1 MCLQANYSAPPD
13 VLLIQSEGT
22 GIMQDNNRRSR
33 PAGISLRGIT
43 DTFRSLTA
51 ADPEREC
58 LQQISDVLL
67 LCDGELCHLSSG
79 SCRAV
84 QDEDDPASLA
94 AAAHSLLD
102 RGDQA
107 RGRRKQAAVLLLLPV
122 REFMATRTFLPG
134 VAPQAVPAALQLQVD
149 SLLPGHT
156 GELALAV
163 HPGRNPDE
171 DADTALWMPAE
182 RLDELHRAFAGQGI
196 QLAAV
201 TPRILA
207 LVQQERLQWVEDS
220 DTRQHHCLLWQNGAI
235 RQLLQVDRRDLEEEA
250 FQEQWQA
257 AVHDLRSRGQAA
269 TASSPPRSAATF
281 IEAIRQPLHPE
292 YCFVP
297 QAARQRRQRLRGQ
310 RLRLVAAALVLA
322 AGLAVMLPYLWQ
334 GVQILRLEARL
345 DTVHEQATDAR
356 ENQARVREFENR
368 WALFR
373 DYPEQEILP
382 MMLDLQNRLQG
393 DRLIALTLED
403 GRLSIEG
410 ESNNPQALL
419 QRLEEHERFA
429 GVDFSRATSNNRYY
443 IDMRLA
449 GIDFASYYDWYFPDR
464 RRR

>member
-1 MCLQANYSAPPD
+1 
-13 VLLIQSEGT
+13 
-22 GIMQDNNRRSR
+22 MQDNTRRSR
-33 PAGISLRGIT
+33 PAGLSLHGIT
-43 DTFRSLTA
+43 DTLRSLTA

-67 LCDGELCHLSSG
+67 LCDGELCHLTSG
-79 SCRAV
+79 SRRLV
-84 QDEDDPASLA
+84 DDEYDPGGLA

-102 RGDQA
+102 RTGQT
-107 RGRRKQAAVLLLLPV
+107 RGRQKEPAVLLLLPV
-122 REFMATRTFLPG
+122 REFMATRTPLPG
-134 VAPQAVPAALQLQVD
+134 VAPQAVPAALQLQVET
-149 SLLPGHT
+149 LLPGHT
-156 GELALAV
+156 GELVLAV
-163 HPGRNPDE
+163 HPGRNSDE
-171 DADTALWMPAE
+171 DADTALWMPAR
-182 RLDELHRAFAGQGI
+182 RLDELHRAFAEQGI

-220 DTRQHHCLLWQNGAI
+220 DAQQHHCLLWQNGAI

-269 TASSPPRSAATF
+269 TESSPPRSAATF
-281 IEAIRQPLHPE
+281 IDAIRQPLHPE

-297 QAARQRRQRLRGQ
+297 LAARQRRLQLRGKRLR
-310 RLRLVAAALVLA
+310 RVAAALVLA
-322 AGLAVMLPYLWQ
+322 VGLAVMLPYLWQ
-334 GVQILRLEARL
+334 GAQILRLEARL
-345 DTVHEQATDAR
+345 NTVHEQATDAR
-356 ENQARVREFENR
+356 ESQAQVREFENR

-373 DYPEQEILP
+373 DYPEQDILSL
-382 MMLDLQNRLQG
+382 MLDLQNRLQG
-393 DRLIALTLED
+393 DRLIALTVED

-419 QRLEEHERFA
+419 QRLDEHERFA
-429 GVDFSRATSNNRYY
+429 GVDFGRATSNNRYY

-449 GIDFASYYDWYFPDR
+449 GVDFASYYEWYFPQR